1 MRCWNRLS
9 RKGEE
14 VFKEG
19 VDVALRDSVGSAG
32 GLGDL
37 ERSFLTLMIL

>member
-1 MRCWNRLS
+1 MRYWNGLS
-9 RKGEE
+9 RKGVESPHLE

-32 GLGDL
+32 GRLDWV
-37 ERSFLTLMIL
+37 I